1 MTPRGRLAGFFF
13 ALRYVRFRDY
23 KIYRDLRFE
32 QLING
37 WGKHV

>member
-1 MTPRGRLAGFFF
+1 MTRRSRLAGFFF
-13 ALRYVRFRDY
+13 ALRYVHFHDY